1 MQLNIGKNIVNKK
14 YIDKVIIYFVT
25 LLKLNYITKQ
35 QQKETKQ

>member
-1 MQLNIGKNIVNKK
+1 MQLNIGKNIINKK

>member
-1 MQLNIGKNIVNKK
+1 MQLNIRKNIVNKK